1 MVLKK
6 EKKEKEKKIFK
17 VLFEKCMINISFIR
31 FIKVVSFFVICLFY
45 WYIMIRFI
53 GKFIFWVCMGG

>member
-1 MVLKK
+1 MVLK
-6 EKKEKEKKIFK
+6 KEKKIFK
-17 VLFEKCMINISFIR
+17 VLFEKRTINISFIR

>member
-6 EKKEKEKKIFK
+6 ENKIFK
-17 VLFEKCMINISFIR
+17 VLFEKRTINISFIR

>member
-1 MVLKK
+1 MVLK
-6 EKKEKEKKIFK
+6 KEKKIFK
-17 VLFEKCMINISFIR
+17 VLFEKRMINISFIR

>member
-1 MVLKK
+1 MVLKR
-6 EKKEKEKKIFK
+6 EKKNFK

>member
-1 MVLKK
+1 M
-6 EKKEKEKKIFK
+6 FK
-17 VLFEKCMINISFIR
+17 VLFEKRTINISFIR

>member
-1 MVLKK
+1 MVLK
-6 EKKEKEKKIFK
+6 KEKKIFK
-17 VLFEKCMINISFIR
+17 VLFEKRTINISFIR

-53 GKFIFWVCMGG
+53 GKFIFWVCTGG

>member
-6 EKKEKEKKIFK
+6 VKKMFK